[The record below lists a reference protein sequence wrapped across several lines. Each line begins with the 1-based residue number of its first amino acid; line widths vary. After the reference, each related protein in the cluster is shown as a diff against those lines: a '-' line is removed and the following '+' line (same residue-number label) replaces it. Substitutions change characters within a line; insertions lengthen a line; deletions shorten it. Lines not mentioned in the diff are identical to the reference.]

1 MLGSYIRAYERR
13 RCFIESID
21 YTISEKLM
29 KTLIWYG
36 ATAVV
41 LGVAVTISGQSEI
54 ANDSNSSSSYI
65 QTSKLV
71 GRKVKSFD
79 GKEIGII
86 KDIVIDRTSGYIAYT
101 VVSTGGEGTG
111 VTDGGGKIVAVPW
124 AVYSPMSD
132 LSVLTVNVDRDKIYN
147 APAFDYTRMDEYAR
161 PDYMNNV
168 YSYYGVSSGPRTAV
182 SGSSGAT
189 AGTDVTGTAGATAS
203 PGEVASPAAPP
214 AGTSSPNKKPSA
226 RAHASSA
233 ASPYGASSAKPSPK
247 TIRSARGIGTRPP
260 MGRGETQSPTTTEEF
275 PSVSTTS
282 PSKNKKSRRKAIED
296 TSIRRPGTTP
306 QSAEEQD

>member
-1 MLGSYIRAYERR
+1 
-13 RCFIESID
+13 
-21 YTISEKLM
+21 M
-29 KTLIWYG
+29 KKLIWYG

-41 LGVAVTISGQSEI
+41 VGVAATMSGRSEI
-54 ANDSNSSSSYI
+54 PNGSSSSFSYI

-71 GRKVKSFD
+71 GRKVKSSE
-79 GKEIGII
+79 GKEIGVT
-86 KDIVIDRTSGYIAYT
+86 KDIVIDRSNGCMAYT
-101 VVSTGGEGTG
+101 VLSTGGGGTG
-111 VTDGGGKIVAVPW
+111 VVSGGGKIVAVPW
-124 AVYSPMSD
+124 AVYSLTSD
-132 LSVLTVNVDRDKIYN
+132 LSVLTVNVAREKIYN

-168 YSYYGVSSGPRTAV
+168 YRYYGVSPDPRTAV

-214 AGTSSPNKKPSA
+214 AGTSSRTNKPTA

-247 TIRSARGIGTRPP
+247 TIPSGIGTRPP
-260 MGRGETQSPTTTEEF
+260 MGRGETES
-275 PSVSTTS
+275 
-282 PSKNKKSRRKAIED
+282 
-296 TSIRRPGTTP
+296 
-306 QSAEEQD
+306 